1 MSIHGYSTKDK
12 TIVAALRL
20 VKGFIID
27 RGSIEE
33 IKITQGLLRSLERA
47 RERYGTFLEQQR
59 KVEQMKLA
67 RVKEE
72 LAKQTKDAVSG
83 VEKEIRFLKRGI
95 KVAETSVGEGNHELG
110 ETMKGKTLNRDK
122 IV

>member
-1 MSIHGYSTKDK
+1 M
-12 TIVAALRL
+12 LRL
-20 VKGFIID
+20 VKDFIIE
-27 RGSIEE
+27 RGRREE
-33 IKITQGLLRSLERA
+33 IKVTQGLLRSLERA
-47 RERYGTFLEQQR
+47 RERYGTFLEQQT

-67 RVKEE
+67 RVKED
-72 LAKQTKDAVSG
+72 LAKQTKDAVSE

>member
-1 MSIHGYSTKDK
+1 M
-12 TIVAALRL
+12 
-20 VKGFIID
+20 
-27 RGSIEE
+27 
-33 IKITQGLLRSLERA
+33 RSLERA
-47 RERYGTFLEQQR
+47 RERYGTFLEQQT

-67 RVKEE
+67 RVKED
-72 LAKQTKDAVSG
+72 LAKQTKDAVSE